1 MSLALIQGYSSAEE
15 ENEDEA
21 GQTRHN
27 HLDISSDDNDDDDN
41 IGADNSPALNRAMVE
56 QSLLNL
62 PQSSSTSLLPS
73 ALDVFSEV
81 LFFFS

>member
-27 HLDISSDDNDDDDN
+27 HLDISSDDNDNDDN
-41 IGADNSPALNRAMVE
+41 IGADNSPALNRGW
-56 QSLLNL
+56 
-62 PQSSSTSLLPS
+62 SSSPCSIYPS
-73 ALDVFSEV
+73 RPPL
-81 LFFFS
+81 LFFLQL